1 MPQWLII
8 ALRLTGL
15 GWYIAL
21 CIILGVLGGLWLG
34 QLTGQ
39 PALLILLGVVL
50 GSVIAFYGVWRMVLP
65 AIYGPGHRRDDAAAS
80 DSSNDGSRRNNR
92 QPRPAPPPA
101 EKPDHGGNGFQ

>member
-1 MPQWLII
+1 MPQWVIV

-39 PALLILLGVVL
+39 TALLILLGVVL
-50 GSVIAFYGVWRMVLP
+50 GSVVAFYGVWRMVLP
-65 AIYGPGHRRDDAAAS
+65 AIYGPGHRRGDAGGNS
-80 DSSNDGSRRNNR
+80 GGGSGHRNR
-92 QPRPAPPPA
+92 QHRPAPPA